1 MYFYLVLFGE
11 EEEDHRND
19 DGGND
24 HKESQCS
31 HSLKDLFF
39 FFTQTLR
46 TKTRKEN
53 ESYGIH

>member
-39 FFTQTLR
+39 FLH
-46 TKTRKEN
+46 KL
-53 ESYGIH
+53 